1 MGGVFTEMVVSFNM
15 ERFLLFFFSH
25 RTKSGNENR
34 LENSNGYG
42 LAFNEMKGFFMSA
55 TPGEFLE
62 MMIVNHKESNKFMLS
77 PDAGRHCLTHSNDSF
92 SLSSCSGTGS
102 FVSMQLSFL
111 SEEKES
117 FKHKTRKLFHDLP
130 SAKPT
135 KQETHLLG
143 NLENIIDGVMID
155 FEDVWKDVS
164 LVDHP
169 SVAPTLSPSDSPSS
183 APSGN
188 PSEMPSLLP
197 SSGPTTVPSLSV
209 VPSMN
214 PSESP
219 TLSPYP
225 LISVNLNFRLIMDLC
240 AYYDKDITFGLEQSL
255 TDYLR
260 RNPIPLN
267 GLEVFWVE
275 SITVL
280 NNCTEAAGVP
290 QHIIYTIVTA
300 RVIPGFPS
308 TIPTLTPTTTPSLS
322 KMPSLDPTS
331 APSGFPTGVPTADP
345 SSEPS
350 ETPTNT
356 PSVTSSPPTV
366 SLQPSLAP
374 TFCTDWYGFQDSYGD
389 DCKWYEDRLAQAT
402 QCPFYGQYWAN
413 SDGVSADM
421 ACCYW

>member
-1 MGGVFTEMVVSFNM
+1 MGNALFMF
-15 ERFLLFFFSH
+15 FFFSH
-25 RTKSGNENR
+25 RTKLGNNNR
-34 LENSNGYG
+34 LENGDGYG
-42 LAFNEMKGFFMSA
+42 LAFDEQKGFYMSA
-55 TPGEFLE
+55 ILDEFLD
-62 MMIVNHKESNKFMLS
+62 MMIVDHKDSNMFLLS
-77 PDAGRHCLTHSNDSF
+77 PDSGRNCLTHKDDSF
-92 SLSSCSGTGS
+92 SLSSCSGIGS
-102 FVSMQLSFL
+102 FVSIQLSFL
-111 SEEKES
+111 SEEKETVEHQ
-117 FKHKTRKLFHDLP
+117 KRKLINDLP
-130 SAKPT
+130 SAMPT

-143 NLENIIDGVMID
+143 NLESIIDGVMID
-155 FEDVWKDVS
+155 FEDVWQDVS

-169 SVAPTLSPSDSPSS
+169 SIAPTLSPSDLPSS
-183 APSGN
+183 APSDN
-188 PSEMPSLLP
+188 PSKMPSLLP
-197 SSGPTTVPSLSV
+197 STGPTTVPSMSL
-209 VPSMN
+209 VPSMK

-240 AYYDKDITFGLEQSL
+240 FFDTKDITFGLEQSL

-267 GLEVFWVE
+267 GLEVFWIE
-275 SITVL
+275 SVTVL
-280 NNCTEAAGVP
+280 NNCTEVRNTIPYEP

-308 TIPTLTPTTTPSLS
+308 TIPTLKPTTTPSLS
-322 KMPSLDPTS
+322 LMPSLDPTS
-331 APSGFPTGVPTADP
+331 APSGFPTGIPTANP

-350 ETPTNT
+350 ETPTST

-374 TFCTDWYGFQDSYGD
+374 TFCTDWYGFEDAYGD
-389 DCKWYEDRLAQAT
+389 NCTWYETRLANAN

>member
-1 MGGVFTEMVVSFNM
+1 
-15 ERFLLFFFSH
+15 
-25 RTKSGNENR
+25 
-34 LENSNGYG
+34 
-42 LAFNEMKGFFMSA
+42 MKGFFMSA
-55 TPGEFLE
+55 TPDEFLE
-62 MMIVNHKESNKFMLS
+62 MTIVNQKESNMFMLS
-77 PDAGRHCLTHSNDSF
+77 PDAGRHCLTHANDSF
-92 SLSSCSGTGS
+92 SLSSCSGAGS
-102 FVSMQLSFL
+102 FVSMELSFV

-117 FKHKTRKLFHDLP
+117 LKYQTRRLSQDLP
-130 SAKPT
+130 SAMPT

-143 NLENIIDGVMID
+143 NLESIIDGVMID
-155 FEDVWKDVS
+155 FEDVWQDVS

-169 SVAPTLSPSDSPSS
+169 SIAPTLSPSDLPSS
-183 APSGN
+183 APSDN
-188 PSEMPSLLP
+188 PSKMPSLLP
-197 SSGPTTVPSLSV
+197 STGPTTVPSMSL
-209 VPSMN
+209 VPSMK

-240 AYYDKDITFGLEQSL
+240 FFDTKDITFGLEQSL

-275 SITVL
+275 SVTVL
-280 NNCTEAAGVP
+280 NNCTEVRNTLPYEP

-308 TIPTLTPTTTPSLS
+308 TIPTLKPTTTPSLS
-322 KMPSLDPTS
+322 LMPSLDPTS
-331 APSGFPTGVPTADP
+331 APSGFPTGIPTANP

-350 ETPTNT
+350 ETPTST

-374 TFCTDWYGFQDSYGD
+374 TFCTDWYGFEDAYGD
-389 DCKWYEDRLAQAT
+389 NCTWYETRLANAN